1 MSEDKF
7 LMKYAKFMSL
17 IHKKNLDKYQ
27 KKNAIKGIENAVDRM
42 SESRQALLD
51 KIAATKLRIK

>member
-7 LMKYAKFMSL
+7 LMKYAKFISL

-27 KKNAIKGIENAVDRM
+27 KKTAIKGIENAVDRM
-42 SESRQALLD
+42 SESR
-51 KIAATKLRIK
+51 